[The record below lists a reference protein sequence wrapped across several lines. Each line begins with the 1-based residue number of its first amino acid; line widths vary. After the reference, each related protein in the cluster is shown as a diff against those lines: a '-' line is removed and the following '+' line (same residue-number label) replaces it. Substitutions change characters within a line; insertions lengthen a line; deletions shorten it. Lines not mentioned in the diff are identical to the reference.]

1 MKKFIAAAL
10 IALAAFAALHSVP
23 ARACS
28 PPAQPLEIYLTFDDG
43 PTDSTTP
50 KILDVLKKENV
61 RATFFVVGRQIK
73 GREKILKRT
82 AEEGHSIGIHT
93 YSHLYDEI
101 YADKAALLKDIEKC
115 RGAIKKVLPDYN
127 KNLYRF
133 PGGSFLCPSL
143 REAVTRAGYRY
154 YDWNASAG
162 DAEGRY
168 TAKQL
173 FENAIRT
180 SEGKTPVILL
190 MHDGVGYKNTVRAL
204 PEIIRRFKN
213 EGYVFKTL

>member
-50 KILDVLKKENV
+50 KVFDVLKKENV

-93 YSHLYDEI
+93 YSHRYDEI

-180 SEGKTPVILL
+180 SEGKTTVILL

>member
-50 KILDVLKKENV
+50 KVLDVLKKENV

-93 YSHLYDEI
+93 YSHRYDEI

-180 SEGKTPVILL
+180 SEGKTTVILL

-204 PEIIRRFKN
+204 PEIIGRFKN

>member
-1 MKKFIAAAL
+1 MVYTYIIQASEAASCQA
-10 IALAAFAALHSVP
+10 P
-23 ARACS
+23 AS
-28 PPAQPLEIYLTFDDG
+28 TEVFQPL
-43 PTDSTTP
+43 
-50 KILDVLKKENV
+50 
-61 RATFFVVGRQIK
+61 
-73 GREKILKRT
+73 RT
-82 AEEGHSIGIHT
+82 Q
-93 YSHLYDEI
+93 
-101 YADKAALLKDIEKC
+101 
-115 RGAIKKVLPDYN
+115 RLPAVY
-127 KNLYRF
+127 
-133 PGGSFLCPSL
+133 SL

-180 SEGKTPVILL
+180 SEGKTTVILL

>member
-10 IALAAFAALHSVP
+10 LALTAFAALPFIP

-93 YSHLYDEI
+93 YSHRYDEI

-180 SEGKTPVILL
+180 SKGKKPVILL

>member
-93 YSHLYDEI
+93 YSHRYDEI

>member
-93 YSHLYDEI
+93 YSHRYDEI

-180 SEGKTPVILL
+180 SEGKTTVILL

>member
-10 IALAAFAALHSVP
+10 LALTAFAALPFIP

-93 YSHLYDEI
+93 YSHRYDEI

-168 TAKQL
+168 TTKQL

-180 SEGKTPVILL
+180 SEGKTTVILL

>member
-93 YSHLYDEI
+93 YSHRYDEI

-180 SEGKTPVILL
+180 SEGKKPVILL

-204 PEIIRRFKN
+204 QEIIRRFKN

>member
-50 KILDVLKKENV
+50 KVLDVLKKENV

-93 YSHLYDEI
+93 YSHRYDEI

-180 SEGKTPVILL
+180 KKKKTTVILL

>member
-93 YSHLYDEI
+93 YSHRYDEI

-180 SEGKTPVILL
+180 SEGKKPVILL
-190 MHDGVGYKNTVRAL
+190 MHDGVGYKNTVSAL

>member
-1 MKKFIAAAL
+1 MDDRKLKINVHSETGTLEAVL
-10 IALAAFAALHSVP
+10 LHSPGAEVENMTP
-23 ARACS
+23 QNVQRALYS
-28 PPAQPLEIYLTFDDG
+28 DILNLSIAQEEYSQLYGVLSKVAKIYEVRPLLE
-43 PTDSTTP
+43 
-50 KILDVLKKENV
+50 KVL
-61 RATFFVVGRQIK
+61 GH
-73 GREKILKRT
+73 
-82 AEEGHSIGIHT
+82 EE
-93 YSHLYDEI
+93 
-101 YADKAALLKDIEKC
+101 DKAALLKDIEKC

>member
-50 KILDVLKKENV
+50 KVLDVLKKEHV

-93 YSHLYDEI
+93 YSHRYDEI

-180 SEGKTPVILL
+180 SEGKTTVILL

>member
-1 MKKFIAAAL
+1 M
-10 IALAAFAALHSVP
+10 
-23 ARACS
+23 
-28 PPAQPLEIYLTFDDG
+28 
-43 PTDSTTP
+43 
-50 KILDVLKKENV
+50 DVLKKENV

-93 YSHLYDEI
+93 YSHRYDEI

-173 FENAIRT
+173 FEHAIRT

>member
-93 YSHLYDEI
+93 YSHRYDEI

-180 SEGKTPVILL
+180 SEGKTPVVLL

>member
-93 YSHLYDEI
+93 YSHRYDEI

-180 SEGKTPVILL
+180 SEGKAPVILL
-190 MHDGVGYKNTVRAL
+190 MHDGVGYKNTVSAL

>member
-93 YSHLYDEI
+93 YSHRYDEI

-180 SEGKTPVILL
+180 SEGKKPVILL

>member
-50 KILDVLKKENV
+50 KVLDVLKKENV

-93 YSHLYDEI
+93 YSHRYDEI

-180 SEGKTPVILL
+180 SEGKTPVVLL

>member
-50 KILDVLKKENV
+50 KVLDVLKKENV

-93 YSHLYDEI
+93 YSHRYDEI

-180 SEGKTPVILL
+180 SEGKTTVILL